1 MDYSEDEALFIT
13 QSSMNND
20 ISAEIEEQRFRT
32 PITASGCEKF
42 DKSWVSDASHRKWAR
57 VLKVFEEWK
66 KQRNEAVLKQDYSGE
81 PVVEE
86 DIDEMSD
93 ELLALIA
100 LKMLFRINKLMTI
113 ILLNTINCAD
123 HTISLRDSIYVHC
136 LKVN

>member
-1 MDYSEDEALFIT
+1 M
-13 QSSMNND
+13 
-20 ISAEIEEQRFRT
+20 
-32 PITASGCEKF
+32 
-42 DKSWVSDASHRKWAR
+42 
-57 VLKVFEEWK
+57 
-66 KQRNEAVLKQDYSGE
+66 QRNKAFLKQDYSGE

-123 HTISLRDSIYVHC
+123 HTISLRDSIYVQC